1 MGFKQRGGLNLW
13 LGFWEDSYF
22 LETGGVGS
30 GQDIRDGERCGVP
43 VVSWELE
50 GITSHLKM
58 DGWKMK
64 FPFGFRPNFQVW
76 TVSFRECTILKPQKD
91 DCIYWSFNWHHVISL
106 VNMMDIRTLILA
118 NLEMWVGWPIRP
130 IRWDYDIQAATS
142 CYLTWI

>member
-22 LETGGVGS
+22 LETGGMGS
-30 GQDIRDGERCGVP
+30 GKDIRDGERCGVP

-64 FPFGFRPNFQVW
+64 FPFGFRPNFQV
-76 TVSFRECTILKPQKD
+76 
-91 DCIYWSFNWHHVISL
+91 
-106 VNMMDIRTLILA
+106 
-118 NLEMWVGWPIRP
+118 
-130 IRWDYDIQAATS
+130 
-142 CYLTWI
+142 